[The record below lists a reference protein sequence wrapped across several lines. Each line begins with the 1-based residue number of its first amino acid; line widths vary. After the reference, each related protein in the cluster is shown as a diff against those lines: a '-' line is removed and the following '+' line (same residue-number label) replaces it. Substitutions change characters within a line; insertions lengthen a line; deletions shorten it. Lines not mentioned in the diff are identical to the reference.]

1 MILFYIEDNVIF
13 KCGVR
18 FTCKHVSLEFIAFI
32 KRKPIT
38 KNKNKFFFFSFVL
51 GFV

>member
-38 KNKNKFFFFSFVL
+38 KIKKNKKKKFLVSF
-51 GFV
+51 